1 MNNLSKYSPSIPHF
15 LSSKESVL
23 ACLIKILKMNESQ
36 TRSLVLE
43 TLSVFV
49 QLENGE
55 LLSFLYLYFI
65 LSSLLKKKKNLMI
78 I

>member
-1 MNNLSKYSPSIPHF
+1 MNNLSKYLPSIPHF

-23 ACLIKILKMNESQ
+23 TCLIKILKMNESQ

-43 TLSVFV
+43 ALSVFV

-55 LLSFLYLYFI
+55 PLSFLCICI
-65 LSSLLKKKKNLMI
+65 LLLKLLKKKNLMI